1 MVSSTPFDV
10 VTSLDIVAFGSSL
23 SVYIGLNEDAS
34 STPLDVVVSKAMV
47 AFDVSCTLHICL
59 H

>member
-10 VTSLDIVAFGSSL
+10 VTSLDIAAFGSSW

-34 STPLDVVVSKAMV
+34 SAPFDVVVSKTMV
-47 AFDVSCTLHICL
+47 AFDVSCTLHICI